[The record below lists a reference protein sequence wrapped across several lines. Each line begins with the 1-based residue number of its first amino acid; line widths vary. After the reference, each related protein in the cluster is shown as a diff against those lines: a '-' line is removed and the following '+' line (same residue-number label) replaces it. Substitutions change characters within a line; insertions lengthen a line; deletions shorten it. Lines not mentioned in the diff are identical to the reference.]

1 MLNMIKIIMGRQ
13 WVESGADQL
22 SRQNRFLMPCRACRG
37 LLFVALFFT
46 VSTSVAADAQQA
58 DIQKVTLSILDD
70 LGIVDLVNNIPKT
83 MQDGLVQ
90 KQQEQG
96 VKRSDYNNKIS
107 RVVDRYFARDKIL
120 DFLSGDLRSQF
131 KASRLTTIRR
141 LLDSPASSELIKLKI
156 KARSPQ
162 GIEAIRELALLHE
175 DSSLDKE
182 RLSLYEA
189 FDNAT
194 ADTEFYIATQ
204 ALSIDSIYRI
214 NNAINK
220 LQAAPGTDL
229 LASTYELLLRPS
241 KYTTMMTYQYM
252 FANSSSEEIKK
263 YTLIFRQKQ
272 MQVLLGR
279 IMTGLSAAMQDAS
292 EKAIREIN

>member
-1 MLNMIKIIMGRQ
+1 MLIMIKTIMGKQ
-13 WVESGADQL
+13 WVSSGADRL
-22 SRQNRFLMPCRACRG
+22 IRQNRLLMTRFACRG
-37 LLFVALFFT
+37 LLFAALFFA
-46 VSTSVAADAQQA
+46 VNASVVAEAQQA
-58 DIQKVTLSILDD
+58 DIQKVTLSILND
-70 LGIVDLVNNIPKT
+70 LGIADLVNNIPKT

-96 VKRSDYNNKIS
+96 IKRSDYNKKIS
-107 RVVDRYFARDKIL
+107 RAVETYFARDKIL
-120 DFLSGDLRSQF
+120 DFISTDLQSQF
-131 KASRLTTIRR
+131 KVSRLMTIRR

-162 GIEAIRELALLHE
+162 GIEAIRELAVLHE
-175 DSSLDKE
+175 DSNLEKE

-220 LQAAPGTDL
+220 QQAAPGTDL
-229 LASTYELLLRPS
+229 LGSTYGLLLRPS

-252 FANSSSEEIKK
+252 FANSSLEKIKQ
-263 YTLIFRQKQ
+263 YTLIYRQKQ

-292 EKAIREIN
+292 EKAIKDIN

>member
-1 MLNMIKIIMGRQ
+1 VIKINKGRQ
-13 WVESGADQL
+13 WVQFGADQL
-22 SRQNRFLMPCRACRG
+22 FRQNRFFMTRLASRG
-37 LLFVALFFT
+37 LLFAVLFFA
-46 VSTSVAADAQQA
+46 VGTSAVAEAQQA
-58 DIQKVTLSILDD
+58 DIQKITLSILDD

-96 VKRSDYNNKIS
+96 IKRSDYNKKIS
-107 RVVDRYFARDKIL
+107 HVVDTYFARDKIL
-120 DFLSGDLRSQF
+120 NFITTDLQSQF
-131 KASRLTTIRR
+131 KVSRLTTIRR
-141 LLDSPASSELIKLKI
+141 LLDSPASRELIKLKSN
-156 KARSPQ
+156 ARSPQ
-162 GIEAIRELALLHE
+162 GIEAIKELAVQHE

-189 FDNAT
+189 LDNAA

-220 LQAAPGTDL
+220 QQAAAGTDL
-229 LASTYELLLRPS
+229 LSSTYGLLLRPS
-241 KYTTMMTYQYM
+241 KYTTMMSYQYM
-252 FANSSSEEIKK
+252 FANSSVEEIKQ
-263 YTLIFRQKQ
+263 YTLIYRQKQ

>member
-1 MLNMIKIIMGRQ
+1 MMRLAG
-13 WVESGADQL
+13 
-22 SRQNRFLMPCRACRG
+22 RG
-37 LLFVALFFT
+37 LLFAVLFFA
-46 VSTSVAADAQQA
+46 VSTSVVAEAQQA

-96 VKRSDYNNKIS
+96 VKRSDYNKKIS

-120 DFLSGDLRSQF
+120 DFISTDLQSRF

-141 LLDSPASSELIKLKI
+141 LLDSPAASELIKLKI

-162 GIEAIRELALLHE
+162 GIEAIRELAVLHE

-182 RLSLYEA
+182 HLSLYEA
-189 FDNAT
+189 LDNAT

-214 NNAINK
+214 NNALNK
-220 LQAAPGTDL
+220 PQAAPGTDL
-229 LASTYELLLRPS
+229 LSSTYGLLLRPS
-241 KYTTMMTYQYM
+241 KYTTMMTYQFM
-252 FANSSSEEIKK
+252 FANSSVEEIKQ
-263 YTLIFRQKQ
+263 YTLIYRQKQ

-279 IMTGLSAAMQDAS
+279 IMSGLSAAMQDAS
-292 EKAIREIN
+292 EKAIREID